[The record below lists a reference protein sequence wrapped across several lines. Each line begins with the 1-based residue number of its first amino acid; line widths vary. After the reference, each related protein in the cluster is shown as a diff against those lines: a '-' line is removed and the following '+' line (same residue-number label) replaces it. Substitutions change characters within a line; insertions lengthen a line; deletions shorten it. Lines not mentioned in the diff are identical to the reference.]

1 MNLRII
7 MLGKNKDL
15 ALNALLSEYQKMIS
29 AWHRLE
35 FTVLK
40 EEPVKGSIE
49 KVLEEEGQRILK
61 NLLPE
66 EMVIVLDEQGKSF
79 SSEGFASFFSK
90 LEEQGKTRVVFVIG
104 SSHGLAKSV
113 KERANLTFSLST
125 MTMSHQVVR
134 LVLLEQ
140 LYRIFSIQKG
150 KKYHH

>member
-1 MNLRII
+1 MNLRIL

-15 ALNALLSEYQKMIS
+15 ALSALLSEYQKMIS

-35 FTVLK
+35 FTILK

-61 NLLPE
+61 NLSLE
-66 EMVIVLDEQGKSF
+66 ETVIVLDEKGKSF
-79 SSEGFASFFSK
+79 SSESFAGFFSK
-90 LEEQGKTRVVFVIG
+90 LEEQGKTKVVLVIG
-104 SSHGLAKSV
+104 SSYGLASSV
-113 KERANLTFSLST
+113 KERAGLKLSLST

-150 KKYHH
+150 KRYHH